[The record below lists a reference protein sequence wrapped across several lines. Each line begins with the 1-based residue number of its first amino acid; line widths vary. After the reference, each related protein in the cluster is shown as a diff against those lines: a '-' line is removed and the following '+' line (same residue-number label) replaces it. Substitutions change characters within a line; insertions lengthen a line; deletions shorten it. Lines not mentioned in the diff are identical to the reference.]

1 MFFKIN
7 SERFKISSVS
17 RYSDEGRSSQTKKWY
32 VKIHFGSKERLF
44 SFDTEDE
51 KNAVLAYLDG
61 SVFKVYI
68 I

>member
-1 MFFKIN
+1 MRAEVRK
-7 SERFKISSVS
+7 
-17 RYSDEGRSSQTKKWY
+17 QKKWY
-32 VKIHFGSKERLF
+32 VKIHFGPKERLF
-44 SFDTEDE
+44 SFDTEEE